1 MLKIKHNKKRNT
13 AVIYEI
19 LIREL
24 TKAIINKKEDAK
36 EKTVD
41 FLKEHF
47 SKNTL
52 MAKELE
58 LYKALCE
65 TYNLNPRTA
74 EKLVIEIRQKHEEID
89 DKLLFKEQSEL
100 IQKINKSLGKSFF
113 NNFIPNYKTLAT
125 IYQVFNQETSTK
137 DKVLLEE
144 NIISNLTLKRGS
156 DEQAMKSMD
165 SLTYKTFV
173 NNFNVEYGQKLF
185 KEQKELLSKYV
196 ASFIGNSVE
205 LKVFLN
211 EEIARLKKVISD
223 GLNLKEI
230 KDDQQ
235 MQKKTKEVLE
245 TINKFK
251 DERINKTMLEKV
263 LQIQELAREI
273 MT

>member
-1 MLKIKHNKKRNT
+1 VLKIKHNKKRNT

-36 EKTVD
+36 EKIVD

>member
-1 MLKIKHNKKRNT
+1 MKIKHNKKRNT

-36 EKTVD
+36 EKIVD

-74 EKLVIEIRQKHEEID
+74 EKLVIEIRRKHEEID

-144 NIISNLTLKRGS
+144 NIISNITLMCLFNF
-156 DEQAMKSMD
+156 E
-165 SLTYKTFV
+165 KTR
-173 NNFNVEYGQKLF
+173 NEYF
-185 KEQKELLSKYV
+185 
-196 ASFIGNSVE
+196 
-205 LKVFLN
+205 
-211 EEIARLKKVISD
+211 
-223 GLNLKEI
+223 
-230 KDDQQ
+230 
-235 MQKKTKEVLE
+235 
-245 TINKFK
+245 
-251 DERINKTMLEKV
+251 
-263 LQIQELAREI
+263 
-273 MT
+273 

>member
-1 MLKIKHNKKRNT
+1 M
-13 AVIYEI
+13 
-19 LIREL
+19 
-24 TKAIINKKEDAK
+24 
-36 EKTVD
+36 
-41 FLKEHF
+41 
-47 SKNTL
+47 
-52 MAKELE
+52 
-58 LYKALCE
+58 
-65 TYNLNPRTA
+65 
-74 EKLVIEIRQKHEEID
+74 
-89 DKLLFKEQSEL
+89 